1 MVIIMNLTNDE
12 KHYNT
17 LANYYL
23 NKYHEKVAKISL
35 NAGFSC
41 PNKDGTKGYGGCSYC
56 SRSGSGD
63 FAGKPSDDLKTQ
75 FEKIKKV
82 MVKKWP
88 NALYIPYL
96 QANTNTYAEVSRL
109 EEIYTKLLSLDP
121 NVVQISIATR
131 ADCLEN
137 EKIALLS
144 KINKIIPVQIELGL
158 QTSNEKTA
166 SLINRGSSNEE
177 LIDAVKRL
185 RRENIEIVIHIMNGL
200 PGEDEAD
207 MLNTIEFINKL
218 DIQGIKIH
226 SLCILKNT
234 KMGDDYL
241 KNPWPLLSLEE
252 YVKITVEQIRHL
264 REDIIIHRLS
274 ADADLNDLI
283 APLWTRKKLVVM
295 NEIDK
300 LMRKNNYY
308 QGDQFKNG
316 HSS

>member
-1 MVIIMNLTNDE
+1 MNLTNDE

-88 NALYIPYL
+88 NTLYIPYL

-177 LIDAVKRL
+177 LIDAVRRL

-241 KNPWPLLSLEE
+241 KKTWPLLSLEE

-308 QGDQFKNG
+308 QSDQFKNG

>member
-1 MVIIMNLTNDE
+1 MNLTNDE

-75 FEKIKKV
+75 FEKIKEV
-82 MVKKWP
+82 MVKKWH
-88 NALYIPYL
+88 NTLYIPYL

-109 EEIYTKLLSLDP
+109 EEIYTKLISLDP

-241 KNPWPLLSLEE
+241 KKPWSLLSLEE

-274 ADADLNDLI
+274 ADADLKDLI

-300 LMRKNNYY
+300 LMRKNNFY

>member
-1 MVIIMNLTNDE
+1 MNLTNDE

-88 NALYIPYL
+88 NTLYIPYL

-144 KINKIIPVQIELGL
+144 KINKIIPAQIELGL